1 MTWDTIACM
10 EPSHQKAWRAGRFWW
25 DSAGPDGSTSSTVA
39 PTLQAVIFDL
49 DAIADIDCAGHRLA
63 FNAAFAELGLGIV
76 WTEARYRQLQALSD
90 ERRRVAAELRKR
102 GVSSECDVLAD
113 LLVNDICARKNRI
126 LAETI
131 LDADITARAGLADLI
146 TEAYAA
152 GISVAVVSSGS
163 HSWVAPLVRQLVGD
177 GVVSAIITA
186 EDAPGADLFRLALT
200 ELGVTARCSLAFA
213 GSPASLRS
221 AMATGMATIPVSPEG
236 AGTLHRIAD
245 CRQAH
250 GSWRD
255 THPTPTAA

>member
-1 MTWDTIACM
+1 M

-25 DSAGPDGSTSSTVA
+25 DSAGPGGGTA
-39 PTLQAVIFDL
+39 PTLQPSLEAMIFDL

-63 FNAAFAELGLGIV
+63 FNAAFAEVGLDIV
-76 WTEARYRQLQALSD
+76 WTQARYRQLLALTD

-102 GVSSECDVLAD
+102 GISSECDVLAE
-113 LLVNDICARKNRI
+113 LLVDDICARKNRI

-131 LDADITARAGLADLI
+131 LDADITARAGLTDLI
-146 TEAYAA
+146 TEAFAA

-177 GVVSAIITA
+177 GVVTAIVTA
-186 EDAPGADLFRLALT
+186 EDAPGADLFRVALS
-200 ELGVTARCSLAFA
+200 ELGVTARCSLAFV
-213 GSPASLRS
+213 GSPTGRTS
-221 AMATGMATIPVSPEG
+221 ATTTGMATIQITPDG
-236 AGTLHRIAD
+236 AGTLDRIAD

>member
-1 MTWDTIACM
+1 M
-10 EPSHQKAWRAGRFWW
+10 ETSHQKAWRAGRFWW
-25 DSAGPDGSTSSTVA
+25 DSAGPGGSVT
-39 PTLQAVIFDL
+39 PTLQPSLQAVIFDL

-63 FNAAFAELGLGIV
+63 FNAAFAELGLGIT
-76 WTEARYRQLQALSD
+76 WSEARYRQLLALSD

-102 GVSSECDVLAD
+102 GISSECDVLAE

-131 LDADITARAGLADLI
+131 LDADITARDGLADLI

-177 GVVSAIITA
+177 GVVTAIVTA
-186 EDAPGADLFRLALT
+186 EDVPGADLFRAALA
-200 ELGVTARCSLAFA
+200 ELGVSARCSLAFA
-213 GSPASLRS
+213 GSPASCKS
-221 AMATGMATIPVSPEG
+221 ATGTGMATIPVSSEG
-236 AGTLHRIAD
+236 AGALHRVAE

-250 GSWRD
+250 DSWRD